1 MRLAPLFVVLAATS
15 AGSAWAETRTVGPG
29 QTYETIAAAAAAA
42 ADGDVIEI
50 QAATYREA
58 VTWRANRLTVRGIGG
73 RPVIDMTGQAISNGK
88 AIFVSAGA
96 DFTVENIEF
105 LGASVNDANGAGI
118 RWEGPGGLTVRNC
131 LFRSNENGILGGGQA
146 DNVGVIEH
154 NEFVDNGR
162 GDVGYTHSVYINGAA
177 EVTFRGNW
185 SHALWPDGGDIGH
198 LFKSRARKNYVLYNR
213 ITAEDSHSSYEINIP
228 QGGEAYVIGNLIQQ
242 KVGGQRTMISFAD
255 GDGTQYP
262 DSKLYV
268 VNNTFVSDVANPTF
282 IRTTNAAAPILVV
295 NNLLVGSNGTVVS
308 GGIPDEHDN
317 LVPDAPAFVDG
328 LNYDYALTS
337 DAMAIDLGVDPGMAN
352 AMSLVPTEQ
361 YKHPAS
367 TEPRA
372 LVGSAIDIGA
382 YEFGN
387 LPVGGD
393 DGGGDG
399 DDLGDGADDNDVASD
414 GGDETDD
421 GAGCCGTS
429 NSAAGS
435 AGLAAILGLLARR
448 RRR

>member
-1 MRLAPLFVVLAATS
+1 MRLAPLFVVLAVTTAH
-15 AGSAWAETRTVGPG
+15 AETRTVGPG
-29 QTYETIAAAAAAA
+29 QAYETIAAAAAAA

-50 QAATYREA
+50 LPATYREA

-73 RPVIDMTGQAISNGK
+73 RPVIDMTGLAISNGK

-96 DFTVENIEF
+96 DFTVDNITF
-105 LGASVNDANGAGI
+105 VGASVNDANGAGI

-131 LFRSNENGILGGGQA
+131 IFRSNENGILGGGQA
-146 DNVGVIEH
+146 DNVGVIEN

-162 GDVGYTHSVYINGAA
+162 GDVGYTHSVYINEAA

-185 SHALWPDGGDIGH
+185 THALWPDGPDIGH
-198 LFKSRARKNYVLYNR
+198 LFKSRARKNFVLYNR

-255 GDGTQYP
+255 GDGTQHP

-268 VNNTFVSDVANPTF
+268 INNTFVSENPNATF
-282 IRTTNAAAPILVV
+282 VRTTNATAPILVV
-295 NNLLVGSNGTVVS
+295 NNLLVGTNATVVS
-308 GGIPDEHDN
+308 GGIADVHDN
-317 LVPDAPAFVDG
+317 LVPDAPGFVDG
-328 LNYDYALTS
+328 LNYDYALTAGS
-337 DAMAIDLGVDPGMAN
+337 MAVDLGVDPGVAN
-352 AMSLVPTEQ
+352 AMSLAATEQ
-361 YKHPAS
+361 YKHPAG
-367 TEPRA
+367 TEYRGQI
-372 LVGSAIDIGA
+372 GSAIDIGA

-399 DDLGDGADDNDVASD
+399 DQSDGDLTDDVADGDG
-414 GGDETDD
+414 GGDA
-421 GAGCCGTS
+421 GGCCGTS
-429 NSAAGS
+429 NGATGS
-435 AGLAAILGLLARR
+435 GALAAILGLLARR